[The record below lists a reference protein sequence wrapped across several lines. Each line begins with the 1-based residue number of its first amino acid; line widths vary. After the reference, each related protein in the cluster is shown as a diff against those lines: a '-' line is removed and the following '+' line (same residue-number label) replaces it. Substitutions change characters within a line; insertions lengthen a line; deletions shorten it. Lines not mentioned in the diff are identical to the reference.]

1 MLNSNTIT
9 FRDSAEIALVIRAI
23 DDAKRDAEAK
33 GDMPLFF
40 GLLEARQAMI
50 ASMADPVIEAAG
62 D

>member
-50 ASMADPVIEAAG
+50 ASMG